1 MYCLRRNFDITAIK
15 CLNLN
20 NIIMKI
26 CFITTGDIKNIATA
40 KRALGLANP
49 LADLGWEVSIIMEN
63 CEENKHRTMMECDS
77 RINLYFFNKCSM
89 TQERK
94 KKNDLIKEIN
104 PDFLYICAFVTRN
117 IVGIK
122 HKCKKIV
129 EHSELQSGIPDMK
142 GLRKLFCYIY
152 EYYSIIYSD
161 GLLNASRYLQNIYRR
176 RSKKVFKGKMPML
189 YYPYAF
195 NTNVVKVIEKENIKD
210 KFKKYLSQPTLVFL
224 GTVTRNYGVF
234 TIIDAVKQLKD
245 QTRPFNVLI
254 LGKGRHYED
263 AKTYVSE
270 NYLSDIIEM
279 PGFVDE
285 EDISQYFSVASAFIS
300 PMNDTTQDW
309 ARCPS
314 KMYLYLPYKKPIIT
328 CKIGEPYEILQ
339 DKGFYYAS
347 GNAKDMATQMKKI
360 IENNK
365 YTADAH
371 AEKHSWNVRAQEL
384 DNWIKLTWK

>member
-1 MYCLRRNFDITAIK
+1 M
-15 CLNLN
+15 
-20 NIIMKI
+20 
-26 CFITTGDIKNIATA
+26 
-40 KRALGLANP
+40 
-49 LADLGWEVSIIMEN
+49 
-63 CEENKHRTMMECDS
+63 
-77 RINLYFFNKCSM
+77 
-89 TQERK
+89 
-94 KKNDLIKEIN
+94 
-104 PDFLYICAFVTRN
+104 
-117 IVGIK
+117 
-122 HKCKKIV
+122 
-129 EHSELQSGIPDMK
+129 
-142 GLRKLFCYIY
+142 
-152 EYYSIIYSD
+152 
-161 GLLNASRYLQNIYRR
+161 
-176 RSKKVFKGKMPML
+176 
-189 YYPYAF
+189 
-195 NTNVVKVIEKENIKD
+195 
-210 KFKKYLSQPTLVFL
+210 SQPTLVFL

-339 DKGFYYAS
+339 DKGFYYTS

>member
-1 MYCLRRNFDITAIK
+1 
-15 CLNLN
+15 
-20 NIIMKI
+20 MKI

-40 KRALGLANP
+40 KRALGLAKP

-94 KKNDLIKEIN
+94 KKDDLIKEIN

-122 HKCKKIV
+122 HKC
-129 EHSELQSGIPDMK
+129 
-142 GLRKLFCYIY
+142 RTTFCYY
-152 EYYSIIYSD
+152 FGYYSIIYSD

-176 RSKKVFKGKMPML
+176 RSKKVFKGKIPML

-210 KFKKYLSQPTLVFL
+210 KFKKYLPQPTLVFL

-254 LGKGRHYED
+254 LGKGRHYKD

-300 PMNDTTQDW
+300 PMNDTIQDW

-328 CKIGEPYEILQ
+328 FKIGEPYEILQ
-339 DKGFYYAS
+339 DKGFYYTS

-360 IENNK
+360 IESNK
-365 YTADAH
+365 YIADAH

>member
-1 MYCLRRNFDITAIK
+1 MI
-15 CLNLN
+15 
-20 NIIMKI
+20 
-26 CFITTGDIKNIATA
+26 
-40 KRALGLANP
+40 
-49 LADLGWEVSIIMEN
+49 SIIIPLY
-63 CEENKHRTMMECDS
+63 NKATSIKRTIHSVLSQSYTDFELIIINDGS
-77 RINLYFFNKCSM
+77 TDNSAEIVNKQFYDKRIRYIYQDNAGVSSARN
-89 TQERK
+89 RG
-94 KKNDLIKEIN
+94 IKEAIGEWIL
-104 PDFLYICAFVTRN
+104 FLDADDILYPNAL
-117 IVGIK
+117 
-122 HKCKKIV
+122 KILISKS

-161 GLLNASRYLQNIYRR
+161 GLLNASKYLQNIYRR
-176 RSKKVFKGKMPML
+176 RSKKVFKEKIPML

-254 LGKGRHYED
+254 LGKGRHYQD

-300 PMNDTTQDW
+300 PMNDTIQDW

>member
-1 MYCLRRNFDITAIK
+1 
-15 CLNLN
+15 
-20 NIIMKI
+20 MKI
-26 CFITTGDIKNIATA
+26 CFVTTGDIKNIATA

-49 LADLGWEVSIIMEN
+49 LADLGWEVSIIMES
-63 CEENKHRTMMECDS
+63 CKENRHRTMMECDS
-77 RINLYFFNKCSM
+77 RINIRFFDKCSM
-89 TQERK
+89 IQERQ
-94 KKNDLIKEIN
+94 KKNKLIEDIN

-117 IVGIK
+117 IVGMG

-176 RSKKVFKGKMPML
+176 RSKKVFKGEMPML

-195 NTNVVKVIEKENIKD
+195 NTNVVKVIEKDNIKD
-210 KFKKYLSQPTLVFL
+210 KLKKYLPQPTFVFL

-234 TIIDAVKQLKD
+234 TIIDAVKQLKNK
-245 QTRPFNVLI
+245 TYPFNVLI

-263 AKTYVSE
+263 AKAYISE
-270 NYLSDIIEM
+270 NNLSEIIET
-279 PGFVDE
+279 PGFINE

-300 PMNDTTQDW
+300 PMNDTIQDW

-339 DKGFYYAS
+339 DKGVYYIS
-347 GNAKDMATQMKKI
+347 GDAKDMATQMKKI
-360 IENNK
+360 IENNECIV
-365 YTADAH
+365 DAH

-384 DNWIKLTWK
+384 DNWIKLTWR